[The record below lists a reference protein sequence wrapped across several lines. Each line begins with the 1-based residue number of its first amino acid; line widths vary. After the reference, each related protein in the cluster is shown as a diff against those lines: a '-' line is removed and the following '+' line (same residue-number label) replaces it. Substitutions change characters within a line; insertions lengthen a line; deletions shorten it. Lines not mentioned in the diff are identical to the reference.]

1 MGSCFSKKK
10 QTPSS
15 SSSTKRHFPQENPRR
30 RRSPPPLEEEETVKE
45 VLPISETPKTP
56 LPKIEP
62 KSSFPVPEAPKTSTV
77 KEVLPL
83 LEIPQNPIPEID
95 PKPTA
100 AIPETPKASLADR
113 QTKPSFPKAEVGE
126 KEEKIP
132 TFISADETSEFS
144 EICSVSETIST
155 ATIAERRD
163 GEENAG
169 DEVEMR
175 PKELVSPAKIRRK
188 RSFSG
193 DSAGRIERRAKSPAR
208 RSDPSPAGR
217 TPVREMGRTNRSRTP
232 TGSTGF
238 RRETAERRSRS
249 PATRKELG
257 RSPSGRRAAGSP
269 RRRPVEAAEDGGQKV
284 KEGSAAADAAPSA
297 SKESLENPLVSL
309 ECFIFL

>member
-1 MGSCFSKKK
+1 M
-10 QTPSS
+10 
-15 SSSTKRHFPQENPRR
+15 
-30 RRSPPPLEEEETVKE
+30 KE

-62 KSSFPVPEAPKTSTV
+62 KPSFPVPEAPKTLTV
-77 KEVLPL
+77 KEVP
-83 LEIPQNPIPEID
+83 EITQNPIPEID

-100 AIPETPKASLADR
+100 AIPETQKVSFADR
-113 QTKPSFPKAEVGE
+113 QTKPSFPKAEEGE

-132 TFISADETSEFS
+132 AFISADETSEFS

-155 ATIAERRD
+155 ATITERRD
-163 GEENAG
+163 GEENGG

-175 PKELVSPAKIRRK
+175 PKELFSPAKIRRK

-208 RSDPSPAGR
+208 RSDPSPARR

-238 RRETAERRSRS
+238 RRDTAERRSRS

-269 RRRPVEAAEDGGQKV
+269 RRRPVEAAEDGGKKV
-284 KEGSAAADAAPSA
+284 KEGAVAAAADAAPSA